1 VRRIHGP
8 ALKAIRIARGLD
20 QYRLADLAQVH
31 DTHVSRLE
39 RGLRQPT
46 PFVLSRLAAA
56 LRVRPTLL
64 TGQVPLIKWLR
75 ERNKFTPDEFA
86 AAIDVTVDRLA
97 ALEAGAAPAGPV
109 ELEAMARVLDVD
121 PAALTRRVT
130 DAA

>member
-1 VRRIHGP
+1 MAHDPLPEGGFDLIHT
-8 ALKAIRIARGLD
+8 
-20 QYRLADLAQVH
+20 RLVLI
-31 DTHVSRLE
+31 HVPE
-39 RGLRQPT
+39 RDE
-46 PFVLSRLAAA
+46 VVERLAAA

-64 TGQVPLIKWLR
+64 TGQVPLIRWLR

-86 AAIDVTVDRLA
+86 AAIGVTVERLA
-97 ALEAGAAPAGPV
+97 ALEAGATVAGPV